1 MTYSNSVC
9 LGNWF
14 EDRVQKQQG
23 SKGGRIIADYGYRI
37 FDTDASRT
45 WGIKE
50 EIPTKRSRAQQL
62 KHLADQKAAG
72 GFLMAQHKTY
82 HESVENRVGKAPE
95 EGFGSIL
102 PAMAKEK
109 EVNFKTNN
117 QFAMGDQKRESQ
129 TQKKAKYATNAVFA
143 GMGGKKV
150 KVRDNQPKGL
160 SGEVWNGSTTD
171 PQKSTLAQRSWM
183 YGQDPAIKF
192 KLKGYPV
199 LKPEDI
205 EQTGLAM
212 PSQDALQYDGN
223 KNFKRVAKL
232 TKCSD
237 VAGQNAKFGR
247 NIFMDE
253 NL

>member
-1 MTYSNSVC
+1 M
-9 LGNWF
+9 
-14 EDRVQKQQG
+14 
-23 SKGGRIIADYGYRI
+23 
-37 FDTDASRT
+37 
-45 WGIKE
+45 
-50 EIPTKRSRAQQL
+50 
-62 KHLADQKAAG
+62 
-72 GFLMAQHKTY
+72 
-82 HESVENRVGKAPE
+82 
-95 EGFGSIL
+95 
-102 PAMAKEK
+102 
-109 EVNFKTNN
+109 
-117 QFAMGDQKRESQ
+117 Q